1 MADENTSRRRRT
13 RVRQKERAPQ
23 PQQTEDSTTTAEL
36 DARLGL
42 LPGPGRRRYFG
53 GNCLE
58 CDRAR
63 WHTDQR
69 PRVPLCPSCA
79 RHRAQREQ
87 DDRRYR
93 IELARWKRE
102 RKAASP
108 TRRGPRR

>member
-1 MADENTSRRRRT
+1 MANAKTAKRSRT
-13 RVRQKERAPQ
+13 RARQKERASAPQ
-23 PQQTEDSTTTAEL
+23 PQQSEESTAEL

-58 CDRAR
+58 CDRAQ
-63 WHTDQR
+63 WHDSAT

-87 DDRRYR
+87 DDRLYR

-102 RKAASP
+102 RKATSP